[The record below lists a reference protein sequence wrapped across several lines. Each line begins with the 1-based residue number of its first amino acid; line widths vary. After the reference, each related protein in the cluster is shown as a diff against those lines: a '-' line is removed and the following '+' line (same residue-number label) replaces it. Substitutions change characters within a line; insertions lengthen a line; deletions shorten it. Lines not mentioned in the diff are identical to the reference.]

1 MLPLSQSMRQNY
13 ANGVDEYYAKHAA
26 STYRNPH
33 YPGILKTLNTFL
45 DIYFDN
51 LGAIAAAESQ
61 LNILDLAAGSG
72 EATEAV
78 LNWERRRLL
87 RKRSVPKKISI
98 TATDPYTSPAYVQ
111 RTNRPCL
118 ELSFADIANGQL
130 PDETTQV
137 YDLVIC
143 SFALHL
149 LTDPSQLWALL
160 YALSTRAK
168 YLVVLAPHKKPAIK
182 AEWGWCRV
190 DPWSM
195 LEVDEEADKPKQIG
209 GNRGDGFEI
218 YEERVRLRVWKST
231 AIRDDA
237 ENAGNEQA

>member
-1 MLPLSQSMRQNY
+1 MRQNY

-26 STYRNPH
+26 ATYRNPH

-45 DIYFDN
+45 DIYYES
-51 LGAIAAAESQ
+51 LGAKVAAQTE

-72 EATEAV
+72 EVTEAV
-78 LNWERRRLL
+78 LNWERRRRM
-87 RKRSVPKKISI
+87 RKRSVPKNINI

-118 ELSFADIANGQL
+118 ELSFTDITNGQL
-130 PDETTQV
+130 PDEPTAI

-160 YALSTRAK
+160 YALSTRARH
-168 YLVVLAPHKKPAIK
+168 LVVLAPHKKPAIK
-182 AEWGWCRV
+182 AEWGWSRV

-195 LEVDEEADKPKQIG
+195 LEIDEETDKPKQIG

-231 AIRDDA
+231 ALYDDDA
-237 ENAGNEQA
+237 EAGAENEQA